1 MYKSKLS
8 KILSSLK
15 NLTYSGEVTE
25 DIIYNSFFHLLFIKA
40 IYKVESL
47 QSIVNIADEWELFRN
62 HIEAKNYFLS
72 QLIPE
77 LIESSDKNIKFYFES
92 SYRDLE
98 KISNIILL
106 NLYDIVDQIA
116 LENMSPIERY
126 EVVENLLD
134 SFSKLFSK
142 NGAIIS
148 FRTPKIL
155 RDFLTLILNPKA
167 KIDRIADLT
176 CGTGS
181 LLLSACV
188 HAYNDF
194 STIKEHVLNGTDIN
208 RGMINI
214 FIMHSYISGIY
225 TINIKQKNILKD
237 VDPWFDRYD
246 RIYSDAP
253 FGMKISLEEISPR
266 LSISTRNADVL
277 FLEATMMALE
287 KNGLAA
293 VIVSKSVLFSS
304 SSGHFEIRKRLI
316 IDMHLEAI
324 ISLPVRFENT
334 SIPLV
339 LIVFKNIRSDKPVL
353 FIDIDK
359 DVDVKKDINLVTKRL
374 SLANELYHT
383 YCDSGYDENIALDKL
398 NNLCWFVDK
407 KKIIDSEY
415 ILDISFYQ
423 PEIKT
428 ESLPISSIL
437 KSMEEHFIQMIA
449 ETKKIEKLSMI
460 IEKIDKNAFKD
471 YKLEEICEMRSGRP
485 LPKEAILKA
494 GELPWVQI
502 RDITKS
508 DEFVISSAEKSVSKE
523 FANKYN
529 LAVVEAGTIL
539 VSVRGTLG
547 IIAIAGIRMCI
558 GPNIVALNIINNHID
573 RWFLFGW
580 FQKRKSIF
588 QSNTQGVIPMLT
600 ISMLKNLTISIPTRY
615 HQSIFADYSA
625 SLQKLQKLKQLSNKN
640 NIKIDQ
646 VADSL
651 FDNYFTPK
659 A

>member
-126 EVVENLLD
+126 NVVENLLD

-246 RIYSDAP
+246 KIYSDAP

-339 LIVFKNIRSDKPVL
+339 LIVFKNIRSDRPVL

-359 DVDVKKDINLVTKRL
+359 DVDVKKDINLVAKRL

-407 KKIIDSEY
+407 KKIIDSDY

-423 PEIKT
+423 PEIKI

-437 KSMEEHFIQMIA
+437 KSMEDHFIQMIA
-449 ETKKIEKLSMI
+449 ETKKIERLSMI

-508 DEFVISSAEKSVSKE
+508 DEFVITSAEKSVSKE
-523 FANKYN
+523 FANKHN

-547 IIAIAGIRMCI
+547 IIAIAGIKMCI

-646 VADSL
+646 AADSL

>member
-15 NLTYSGEVTE
+15 NLTYSGEVSV

-47 QSIVNIADEWELFRN
+47 QSIVHIDDEWELFRS
-62 HIEAKNYFLS
+62 HIQAKNYFLS

-98 KISNIILL
+98 KISNAILL
-106 NLYDIVDQIA
+106 NLYDIVDLIP

-134 SFSKLFSK
+134 TFSKLFGK

-194 STIKEHVLNGTDIN
+194 STIKEYVLNGTDIN

-225 TINIKQKNILKD
+225 TINIKQKDILKD
-237 VDPWFDRYD
+237 VNPWFDRYNK
-246 RIYSDAP
+246 IYSDAP
-253 FGMKISLEEISPR
+253 FGMKISLEEISPS

-324 ISLPVRFENT
+324 ISLPIRFENT

-339 LIVFKNIRSDKPVL
+339 LIVFKNIRSDRPVL
-353 FIDIDK
+353 FIDLDK
-359 DVDVKKDINLVTKRL
+359 DIDVKKDINLVEKRL

-407 KKIIDSEY
+407 RKIIDNDY

-423 PEIKT
+423 PEIKI

-437 KSMEEHFIQMIA
+437 KSMKNHFLQMIV
-449 ETKKIEKLSMI
+449 ETKKIQRLSMI
-460 IEKIDKNAFKD
+460 IEKIDKNAFRD
-471 YKLEEICEMRSGRP
+471 YKLEEISEMRSGRP

-502 RDITKS
+502 RDITKL
-508 DEFVISSAEKSVSKE
+508 DEFEITSAEKSVSKE
-523 FANKYN
+523 FANKHN

-547 IIAIAGIRMCI
+547 ITAIAGTRMCI
-558 GPNIVALNIINNHID
+558 GPNIVALNIINNDID
-573 RWFLFGW
+573 PWFLFGW

-600 ISMLKNLTISIPTRY
+600 ISMLKNLTISIPTKY

-659 A
+659 E

>member
-126 EVVENLLD
+126 NVVENLLD

-246 RIYSDAP
+246 KIYSDAP

-293 VIVSKSVLFSS
+293 VIVSESVLFSS

-339 LIVFKNIRSDKPVL
+339 LIVFKNIRSDRPVL

-359 DVDVKKDINLVTKRL
+359 DVDVKKDINLVAKRL

-407 KKIIDSEY
+407 KKIIDSDY

-423 PEIKT
+423 PEIKI

-437 KSMEEHFIQMIA
+437 KSMEDHFIQMIA
-449 ETKKIEKLSMI
+449 ETKKIERLSMI

-508 DEFVISSAEKSVSKE
+508 DEFVITSAEKSVSKE
-523 FANKYN
+523 FANKHN

-547 IIAIAGIRMCI
+547 IIAIAGIKMCI

-646 VADSL
+646 AADSL

>member
-126 EVVENLLD
+126 NVVENLLD

-339 LIVFKNIRSDKPVL
+339 LIVFKNIRSDRPVL